1 MNDMKTMALFLL
13 FFSTLITCAQEVIT
27 LTGTVYD
34 DSNGIV
40 LPFAQIGFAGT
51 NTGTVTNGDGRFI
64 LTIPSIFEKDSLIV
78 SYLGYSTLRL
88 SVRELDTTQG
98 IRIGLK
104 PKNLQLPEF
113 EIFALTPEQ
122 VIRKVVENIPRNYGA
137 DPLVLTAFVRSQKYS
152 NGALA
157 EFTEAMI
164 ENKKLGYT
172 LYPDKEIK
180 KRRLESNVPLLL
192 KGRVVSDTSLVEV
205 LGEIGRNA
213 GCLGCNFVHDFVEF
227 YHETVFDEEQFR
239 FYTFSMKEEAGD
251 HGKIY
256 HIRYDQRKGV
266 KKKLWRGEI
275 WVNAADFALL
285 KIVQKPSFEAFDTY
299 EKSKMKSLYYIDHQ
313 YGWYAEM
320 PRMEWTVTYN
330 KRSGFYYLSTIRIEN
345 WITFIHGSTGR
356 KFRFSH
362 KNEVVVTDAIRDP
375 EKLAN
380 FRGDKS
386 TGVNQR
392 WDEII
397 TPGNDR
403 FWENQNY
410 IPLDQAIREKIN
422 KLLNK

>member
-1 MNDMKTMALFLL
+1 MKTLL
-13 FFSTLITCAQEVIT
+13 LSLLLCATLTASAQEFIT
-27 LTGTVYD
+27 LEGLVTD
-34 DSNGIV
+34 DSTGAV

-51 NTGTVTNGDGRFI
+51 NTGTVTNEDGRFV
-64 LTIPSIFEKDSLIV
+64 LSVPSFFIKDSLVV
-78 SYLGYSTLRL
+78 SYLGYSAKRFSIIGPDTLR
-88 SVRELDTTQG
+88 E

-104 PKNLQLPEF
+104 PQKLQLPEF
-113 EIFALTPEQ
+113 EVVALTPEQ
-122 VIRKVVENIPRNYGA
+122 VIRKVVENIPQNYGA
-137 DPLVLTAFVRSQKYS
+137 DPLILTAFIRSQKYS
-152 NGALA
+152 DGALA
-157 EFTEAMI
+157 EFTEALI
-164 ENKKLGYT
+164 ENRKLGYP
-172 LYPDKEIK
+172 LYPAKET
-180 KRRLESNVPLLL
+180 KRRRQESNVPLLL
-192 KGRVVSDTSLVEV
+192 KGRVVSDTALVEI

-251 HGKIY
+251 QGKLY

-313 YGWYAEM
+313 YGWFAEM
-320 PRMEWTVTYN
+320 PRMEWTVTYS
-330 KRSGFYYLSTIRIEN
+330 KRSDFYYLSTIRIEN

-356 KFRFSH
+356 KFKFSH
-362 KNEVVVTDAIRDP
+362 KNEVVVTDATRDP

-403 FWENQNY
+403 FWEHQNY
-410 IPLDQAIREKIN
+410 IPVDQVIREKIN
-422 KLLNK
+422 KLLYK

>member
-1 MNDMKTMALFLL
+1 MKTLFLSL
-13 FFSTLITCAQEVIT
+13 LLCATLTASAQEFIT
-27 LTGTVYD
+27 LAGTVTD
-34 DSNGIV
+34 DSTGVV

-51 NTGTVTNGDGRFI
+51 NTGTVTNEDGQFV
-64 LTIPSIFEKDSLIV
+64 LSVPSFFRNDSLVV
-78 SYLGYSTLRL
+78 SYLGYSAKRLSIPLLDTLR
-88 SVRELDTTQG
+88 E

-104 PKNLQLPEF
+104 PQKLQLPEF
-113 EIFALTPEQ
+113 EVVALTPEQ
-122 VIRKVVENIPRNYGA
+122 VIRKVVENIPRNYGGE
-137 DPLVLTAFVRSQKYS
+137 PLILTAFIRSQKYS
-152 NGALA
+152 DGALA
-157 EFTEAMI
+157 EFTEALV
-164 ENKKLGYT
+164 ENRKLGYA
-172 LYPDKEIK
+172 LYPAKET
-180 KRRLESNVPLLL
+180 KRRRQESNVPLLL
-192 KGRVVSDTSLVEV
+192 KGRVVSDTTLVET

-251 HGKIY
+251 QGKLY

-313 YGWYAEM
+313 YGWFAEM
-320 PRMEWTVTYN
+320 PRMEWTVTYS
-330 KRSGFYYLSTIRIEN
+330 KRSDFYYLSTIRIEN

-356 KFRFSH
+356 KLKFSH
-362 KNEVVVTDAIRDP
+362 KNEVVVTDATRDP

-410 IPLDQAIREKIN
+410 IPPDQTLREKIN
-422 KLLNK
+422 KLLYK